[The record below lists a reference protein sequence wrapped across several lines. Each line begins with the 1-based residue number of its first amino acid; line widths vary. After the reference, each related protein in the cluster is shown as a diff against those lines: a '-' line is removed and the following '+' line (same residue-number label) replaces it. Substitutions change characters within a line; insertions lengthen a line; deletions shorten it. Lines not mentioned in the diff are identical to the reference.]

1 MDPATGIQPK
11 RKLISMS
18 KYHNAISGQDIIDWL
33 MIQCRFLVK
42 DEALR
47 LAQEMIDSGYLI
59 STDLAD
65 KFELLLSQYVLQ
77 VFFVCI

>member
-1 MDPATGIQPK
+1 
-11 RKLISMS
+11 MS